1 MSKKITD
8 KEFKEFMLTYG
19 NKNFNEIQKFKTNK
33 ISKFIHFMMFYT
45 GSFGTCLKNKE
56 YSIIEIYNLCF
67 KSTERH
73 FISTNKNLELFEF
86 IYKFQ
91 GIDNLKKLTFKQLQ
105 EYICYLRYSPKNGI
119 DKKHT
124 IEEIFSSLAYLFKK

>member
-1 MSKKITD
+1 MRGFNVN
-8 KEFKEFMLTYG
+8 EF
-19 NKNFNEIQKFKTNK
+19 
-33 ISKFIHFMMFYT
+33 ISKTKSSGVMRNNKFLVEIPLPA
-45 GSFGTCLKNKE
+45 SLLNSKNA
-56 YSIIEIYNLCF
+56 SAIQSLNA
-67 KSTERH
+67 
-73 FISTNKNLELFEF
+73 TNKNLELFEF

-124 IEEIFSSLAYLFKK
+124 KEEIFSSLTYLFKK